1 MELSNTATTHDHA
14 PRAASSDATP
24 GRSQNI
30 PYLVGIDHLRCA
42 AALLIFYFHGLP
54 ACWAVLG
61 APTWRMVSNP
71 FLALLV
77 EGHTAVALFM
87 VLSGFSFAFGT
98 FGKRISYRQFLA
110 NRFFRTYPLFLFLI
124 LVGSAVYYRDVQPL
138 ALLQTL
144 LGGHNLNG
152 AQSLPVYADV
162 LWSVAVEWQFYLL
175 FPGLM
180 WVVAR
185 KGSAWLWQLIALT
198 VVVRVFGYGFGLHTV
213 SGVYLQLIGRLD
225 QFALGMLAGIAY
237 HDEAARRMLRRALVP
252 TACLIVAAAS
262 AYNRVS
268 GGLLAE
274 HWFKLFSPTAE
285 GGLWAIV
292 VAGYVSFAERSV
304 DANGWLSRLTTAVG
318 ATSYSIY
325 LWHFL
330 MLTIQRT
337 KKWVPRLV
345 ADADINSLL
354 VLTFV
359 TLPVVLL
366 FAALSYHAVE
376 LPFMKLR
383 RAYTQPRP

>member
-1 MELSNTATTHDHA
+1 MELSSTTIALNHA
-14 PRAASSDATP
+14 PSVASPEVTP

-54 ACWAVLG
+54 SCWAVLG
-61 APTWRMVSNP
+61 VPTWRTVSNP
-71 FLALLV
+71 LLALLV

-98 FGKRISYRQFLA
+98 FGKRIAYRQFLA
-110 NRFFRTYPLFLFLI
+110 NRFFRTYPLFLFLLI
-124 LVGSAVYYRDVQPL
+124 VGTAVYYREAQPL

-144 LGGHNLNG
+144 LGGHNQPG
-152 AQSLPVYADV
+152 ALSSYVYSDV

-185 KGSAWLWQLIALT
+185 KGTAWLWQLIALM
-198 VVVRVFGYGFGLHTV
+198 VVVRVFGYGFGLNTV
-213 SGVYLQLIGRLD
+213 SGVYGQLIGRLD

-237 HDEAARRMLRRALVP
+237 HDETARRMLRWALVP

-262 AYNRVS
+262 AYNRVG
-268 GGLLAE
+268 GGLHAE
-274 HWFKLFSPTAE
+274 HWFKLLAPTAE
-285 GGLWAIV
+285 GGMWAII

-304 DANGWLSRLTTAVG
+304 DTNGWFSRLATAVG

-325 LWHFL
+325 LWHFVL
-330 MLTIQRT
+330 LAIQRA
-337 KKWVPRLV
+337 KNWVPRLV
-345 ADADINSLL
+345 ADADVNSLL
-354 VLTFV
+354 VLTFA

-366 FAALSYHAVE
+366 FAALSYHAIE

-383 RAYTQPRP
+383 RAYTQPGP